1 MSNEIIVNQVN
12 LTNQS
17 NKAFKAPY
25 LLVVQ
30 IKKGFKNFISLEKP
44 EFFHQ
49 HISTKGFFVDK
60 TEEEIIAGYAD
71 ILNSVSS
78 TVYTEMSFPLTK
90 VEYVKNLVY
99 KAK

>member
-1 MSNEIIVNQVN
+1 MSDEIIVNQV
-12 LTNQS
+12 TFS
-17 NKAFKAPY
+17 NKTAQAFKAPY

-30 IKKGFKNFISLEKP
+30 IKKSFKNFISLEKP

-49 HISTKGFFVDK
+49 HLSTKGFF
-60 TEEEIIAGYAD
+60 TEASEEEIGKTFTD
-71 ILNSVSS
+71 ILNSMPRAL
-78 TVYTEMSFPLTK
+78 YTEMSFPLTK

>member
-1 MSNEIIVNQVN
+1 MSNEIVVNQVTF
-12 LTNQS
+12 TNKNTQ
-17 NKAFKAPY
+17 AFKAPY

-30 IKKGFKNFISLEKP
+30 IKKGFRNFLSLEKP

-49 HISTKGFFVDK
+49 HLSTKGFFCEASDD
-60 TEEEIIAGYAD
+60 EIAKNFAQ
-71 ILNSVSS
+71 ILTDTSREL
-78 TVYTEMSFPLTK
+78 YTEMSFPLTK